1 MSFAPKLRAEAAE
14 ALPATTHADRT
25 ARPQTVGRGDEP
37 WLHALLTAVKAE
49 SGWGLLINTSFN
61 TKGKPILNT
70 LEEAL
75 ALLRDCED
83 LDYVLVEDWLFS
95 KSLVF

>member
-61 TKGKPILNT
+61 T